1 MTTSYC
7 FTPFRLPAVRLT
19 LLDSCG
25 VVSASACSS
34 ISSNGIVTIEQTA
47 TVEDR
52 VEAFEKNGD
61 GTFCVQDEVAPI
73 LKYIDLTATFC
84 NVDPELVNFTTG
96 QAVILSDE
104 DTPSAIGNIVKQ
116 GDAATVNFALEGWT
130 RLANQADCS
139 SGAKYGYALW
149 PWLIDGMM
157 SDITYSAGTANFVV
171 TCRTKMGG
179 AWGTGPY
186 SVIGSQATASLGNP
200 LPLLTAVTSTEHK
213 RFFITTMAPAI
224 GACGCISTALT
235 MGAPSHTGLSATL
248 TLPTGTAP
256 AYINWGDLSVTA
268 NAAGPTANH
277 TYGIAGTY
285 TITLKPRSYSSATYT
300 TSVTVS

>member
-25 VVSASACSS
+25 TVSTNACSS
-34 ISSNGIVTIEQTA
+34 ISSNGIVTVEQTA
-47 TVEDR
+47 TIEDR

-61 GTFCVQDEVAPI
+61 GTFCVQDEVSPI
-73 LKYIDLTATFC
+73 LKYIDLTLTFC
-84 NVDPELVNFTTG
+84 NMDPELVNFSTG
-96 QAVILSDE
+96 QSVILSDE

-116 GDAATVNFALEGWT
+116 GDAALVNFGFEGWT
-130 RLANQADCS
+130 RLANQANCTA
-139 SGAKYGYALW
+139 GAKYGYALW

-157 SDITYSAGTANFVV
+157 SDITYGAGTANFVV

-179 AWGTGPY
+179 AWGVGPY
-186 SVIGSQATASLGNP
+186 SVVASQATATLGDP
-200 LPLLTAVTSTEHK
+200 MPLLTAVGSTEHK
-213 RFFITTMAPAI
+213 RFFITSMAPAI

-235 MGAPSHTGLSATL
+235 MTAPVAAGLGVTL
-248 TLPTGTAP
+248 TLPAGTAP
-256 AYINWGDLSVTA
+256 AYINWGDTNHTSS
-268 NAAGPTANH
+268 AAGPTALH
-277 TYGIAGTY
+277 TYSGAGTY
-285 TITLKPRSYSSATYT
+285 TITLKPRAYSSATYT